1 VEWVE
6 THVDELRR
14 HAVAYLNSDTNERG
28 FMLPGGTQDLENLIS
43 GVARAIEDPE
53 THMSVYQRSHLY
65 SIAHAANAEERNEVR
80 MRRDLAVE
88 ALGDGSDFTGFQ
100 DFAGI
105 STLSVEFG
113 DEDDGTQ
120 YHSIYDDF
128 HWYTHFVDKDFAY
141 GRALSQTAGTAI
153 MRLADAD
160 FIPFDYTP
168 QAQAIAK
175 YVAEL
180 EKLLK
185 DKQDEYAERNLELQ
199 EGVFEATVDPHRPLR
214 APPAEPVP
222 PFIDFAPMQNAVTL
236 LRQSA
241 DHYSAA
247 LAAFAGRGAPVLP
260 QRSLA
265 LINGDLL
272 RVSRAFLNQN
282 GLPDR
287 PWFKNQIY
295 APGAYTGYGA
305 KPIAAVR
312 EYMDERRW
320 RDAEAQVP
328 EVARAMENA
337 AAAIETAAADFESEM
352 ARSP

>member
-1 VEWVE
+1 
-6 THVDELRR
+6 
-14 HAVAYLNSDTNERG
+14 
-28 FMLPGGTQDLENLIS
+28 
-43 GVARAIEDPE
+43 
-53 THMSVYQRSHLY
+53 
-65 SIAHAANAEERNEVR
+65 
-80 MRRDLAVE
+80 
-88 ALGDGSDFTGFQ
+88 
-100 DFAGI
+100 
-105 STLSVEFG
+105 
-113 DEDDGTQ
+113 
-120 YHSIYDDF
+120 
-128 HWYTHFVDKDFAY
+128 
-141 GRALSQTAGTAI
+141 
-153 MRLADAD
+153 
-160 FIPFDYTP
+160 
-168 QAQAIAK
+168 
-175 YVAEL
+175 
-180 EKLLK
+180 
-185 DKQDEYAERNLELQ
+185 
-199 EGVFEATVDPHRPLR
+199 
-214 APPAEPVP
+214 
-222 PFIDFAPMQNAVTL
+222 MQNAVTL

-337 AAAIETAAADFESEM
+337 ASGREADDAREFSAEGDLNGSGREHPCARYRM
-352 ARSP
+352 ALCARRRNGPPRACA